1 MAQLAALMRGLI
13 RQRLLV
19 AVGVL
24 VLGAG
29 ALAGVQA
36 LRGDEPGFSGFD
48 TAIVDLEERVR
59 ANPQDVEARLAVA
72 LAYGERGLNAR
83 AAEQFEEVLVLEQGN
98 VIALVGL
105 GKVRFELKQYQA
117 AEQVLKQAVES
128 QATSE
133 RRLTLDQLQEAE
145 HFLSK
150 VYIELRQYDAAAV
163 AARDALKINGS
174 DADTW
179 RVLGDIEQKNGNYEA
194 AEQAYMTAISFVP
207 DYREVYT
214 ELDRVYTATKR
225 NGARQWAQGMVLL
238 ADQTPAKAVSRLEDA
253 VRLEPGFAEAHQGL
267 GMAYESTGRLDE
279 ALTSYRRAL
288 ELSPGLFLSTDAVRR
303 LEATINNRPGN
314 AR

>member
-1 MAQLAALMRGLI
+1 MPQLAALVRVLI
-13 RQRLLV
+13 QQRLLV
-19 AVGVL
+19 IVGVL
-24 VLGAG
+24 VFGAA
-29 ALAGVQA
+29 ALAGAQA
-36 LRGDEPGFSGFD
+36 LRSDEPGFSGFD

-59 ANPQDVEARLAVA
+59 ANPQDVDARLAVA
-72 LAYGERGLNAR
+72 LAYGERGLNTR
-83 AAEQFEEVLVLEQGN
+83 AAEQFEEVLVLEPGN

-105 GKVRFELKQYQA
+105 GKVRFELKEYQA
-117 AEQVLKQAVES
+117 AEQALKQVVES
-128 QATSE
+128 VATNE
-133 RRLTLDQLQEAE
+133 RRLTLEQLQEAQ

-150 VYIELRQYDAAAV
+150 IYTELRQYDAAAA

-179 RVLGDIEQKNGNYEA
+179 RVLGDIEQKSGNYEA

-207 DYREVYT
+207 NYREVYS
-214 ELDRVYTATKR
+214 ELDRVYRATKR
-225 NGARQWAQGMVLL
+225 NGAREWAQGMVLL

-253 VRLEPGFAEAHQGL
+253 VRLEPEFAEAHQGL

-303 LEATINNRPGN
+303 LEAKINNRPGS